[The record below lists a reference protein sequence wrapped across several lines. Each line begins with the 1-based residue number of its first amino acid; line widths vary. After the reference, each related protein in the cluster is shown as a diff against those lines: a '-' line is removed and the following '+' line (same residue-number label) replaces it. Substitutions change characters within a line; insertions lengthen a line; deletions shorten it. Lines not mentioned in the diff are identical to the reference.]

1 LTRIKAISVVAAAL
15 MLTALGASSGFAW
28 NGVTLSAEVVCKD
41 SSVLVHALDND
52 SHDLKNHSPGT
63 LSVID
68 AKGAVVLSSAPWTFG
83 SGTDVIARIDTLKLH
98 GPGPFQ
104 IELDEDASVKS
115 APFTVNCKPA
125 ACSEQLT
132 FPANAPTSDGT
143 NVTWTIHNST
153 NSPITFV
160 WFIKEASAHPTLKQ
174 GTAPANGDDT
184 FDTPLVKDSLTD
196 TLYLSWGGAQACA
209 AKKVFTVSSSPA
221 TSPSATATATAEPSA
236 TASPSESAAAAASA
250 VPSPP
255 NTGGGPSGTADRSFA
270 FVLLALVL
278 GTVGV
283 GGTTLALSRKGS

>member
-1 LTRIKAISVVAAAL
+1 

-41 SSVLVHALDND
+41 NTVLVHAQDND
-52 SHDLKNHSPGT
+52 SQDLKKHSPGT
-63 LSVID
+63 LSVVD
-68 AKGAVVLSSAPWTFG
+68 ASGTVGSATWTFG
-83 SGTDVIARIDTLKLH
+83 SGTDVIAKIDKLH

-104 IELDEDASVKS
+104 VELDADTSVKS
-115 APFTVNCKPA
+115 APFTINCKP

-132 FPANAPTSDGT
+132 FPANTPTSDGT
-143 NVTWTIHNST
+143 NLTWTIHNST

-160 WFIKEASAHPTLKQ
+160 RFIKEASAHPTLKQ
-174 GTAPANGDDT
+174 ETAPATGDVK
-184 FDTPLVKDSLTD
+184 FNTPLVKDSLTD
-196 TLYLSWGGAQACA
+196 TLYLSWGGAQVCT
-209 AKKVFTVSSSPA
+209 AKKVFSVSSSPA
-221 TSPSATATATAEPSA
+221 SSPSASATAEPSA

-255 NTGGGPSGTADRSFA
+255 NTGGGSSGGADRSFA